1 MTKKRIN
8 TSKAKE
14 VDPFYS
20 KSNQARLKK
29 SIKELETTGGTI
41 RNIGGKSNIWI
52 VKNRRKCLFFRI
64 TKLFYSDGVTT
75 PSGIVK
81 LAFP

>member
-20 KSNQARLKK
+20 KLNQARLKK
-29 SIKELETTGGTI
+29 SIEELETTGGTI
-41 RNIGGKSNIWI
+41 RNIEGKSNI
-52 VKNRRKCLFFRI
+52 
-64 TKLFYSDGVTT
+64 
-75 PSGIVK
+75 
-81 LAFP
+81 